1 MGTGLRT
8 HRHPDRRRARAI
20 LGGVTALVVLVG
32 CSAPGT
38 LSGAVITPTPAAG
51 TSASAEPPAA
61 APTPASPS
69 ASAAAAGTTS
79 APATSSPATTAAPAP
94 PPPAPPAGATITP
107 ADAAEGVAPVDPV
120 TVTATGGTLQSVTLT
135 GASGVDIPGTL
146 APDAASWTVT
156 PELGY
161 GKTYTVTATA
171 VNADG
176 APTTTTSSFTTLTP
190 DTRTAASSYPS
201 NGMQVGVAQPLVIVF
216 DEAIVDRAAAQQ
228 AITVTTTPA
237 QAGAFRWVSDTE
249 LRWRPAE
256 FWQAGTTVT
265 VDGLIYGRALGGG
278 IYGQEDLH
286 SSFTIG
292 RALIS
297 EVDDATKQMTVTQD
311 GQVVRTMPVSLGR
324 DKYPTYNGIH
334 VVAEKYEM
342 KIMDSTTWGLTGTGA
357 YRTEVEWATRI
368 SNSGEFVHA
377 APWSVEQQGF
387 TNVSH
392 GCVNVS
398 TENARWF
405 YDTVLPGDP
414 VIIKNTVGPQL
425 ESWDGYGDWQ
435 IPFDQYTSAA

>member
-1 MGTGLRT
+1 M
-8 HRHPDRRRARAI
+8 AA
-20 LGGVTALVVLVG
+20 AVLLAG
-32 CSAPGT
+32 CTSPGT
-38 LSGAVITPTPAAG
+38 LSGAGGAGSAGAGPA
-51 TSASAEPPAA
+51 SASAEAPTAGPSSAASAVTPA
-61 APTPASPS
+61 APT
-69 ASAAAAGTTS
+69 
-79 APATSSPATTAAPAP
+79 TTAGSSTPAAPTSGSPTP
-94 PPPAPPAGATITP
+94 PPPAPPAGVTVVP
-107 ADAAEGVAPVDPV
+107 ADAAQGVGPLDPI
-120 TVTATGGTLQSVTLT
+120 TVTPVGGILQTVTLT
-135 GASGVDIPGTL
+135 NASGVDIQGAL
-146 APDAASWTVT
+146 AADGSGWSVV

-171 VNADG
+171 VNAQG
-176 APTTTTSSFTTLTP
+176 APTTTTTSFTTLTP
-190 DTRTAASSYPS
+190 DERTAASTYPS
-201 NGMQVGVAQPLVIVF
+201 DGMQVGVGQPLVIVF
-216 DEAIVDRAAAQQ
+216 DEPIVDRVAAQQ

-256 FWQAGTTVT
+256 FWQAGTTVQ

-278 IYGQEDLH
+278 MYGQEDLH

-292 RALIS
+292 RSLIS
-297 EVDDATKQMTVTQD
+297 EVDDTTKQMTVTQD

-324 DKYPTYNGIH
+324 DKYPTYNGVH

-342 KIMDSTTWGLTGTGA
+342 KIMDSSTWGLTGTGA
-357 YRTEVEWATRI
+357 YRTEVQWATRI

-392 GCVNVS
+392 GCVNLS

-414 VIIKNTVGPQL
+414 VIIRNTVGPAL

-435 IPFDQYTSAA
+435 IPFEEYSAA